1 MCLHS
6 FVSSL
11 ACEYDVMSCPEL
23 LPLWVPAVMACDLEL
38 WDNMNPFSSLVA
50 LGQGILSQRQK

>member
-23 LPLWVPAVMACDLEL
+23 LPLWVPAVMDCDLEL

-50 LGQGILSQRQK
+50 LGQGILSQ

>member
-11 ACEYDVMSCPEL
+11 ACECDVMSCPEL
-23 LPLWVPAVMACDLEL
+23 LPPWIPAVMDCDLEL
-38 WDNMNPFSSLVA
+38 WDNMNSFSALVA
-50 LGQGILSQRQK
+50 LGQGILSQ